1 MADTINLPSPKERNL
16 FFDKQVNQSSINALS
31 KDIIDISEH
40 DEYIKKIYEIHD
52 LKYTPK
58 PIKIYIDSYG
68 GYVYQCLGLVGIMR
82 SCKTEIQT
90 IVTGCAMSC
99 GFLIAI
105 SGHKRFGYPRSTY
118 LYHQVAGGA
127 FGKVKDIEEELVE
140 ILRLQQAVEEITL
153 ESTSITKKMLE
164 KAYRSKKDWY
174 ITSEQAIKLR
184 VIDEIIS

>member
-1 MADTINLPSPKERNL
+1 MADTINLPNPKERNL
-16 FFDKQVNQSSINALS
+16 FFDRQVNQSSINALS
-31 KDIIDISEH
+31 KDIIEIGEH
-40 DEYIKKIYEIHD
+40 DEYIKKIYEAHD
-52 LKYTPK
+52 LIYKPK

-68 GYVYQCLGLVGIMR
+68 GYVYQCLGLIGIMR
-82 SCKTEIQT
+82 TCKTDIHT

-105 SGHKRFGYPRSTY
+105 SGKKRFGYERSTY

-140 ILRLQQAVEEITL
+140 ILRLQENIEDITL

-164 KAYRSKKDWY
+164 RAYKSKKDWY
-174 ITSEQAIKLR
+174 ITSVEAVRLR

>member
-1 MADTINLPSPKERNL
+1 MPDTINLPNSKERNL
-16 FFDKQVNQSSINALS
+16 FFDKQVSQSSINALS
-31 KDIIDISEH
+31 KEIIDISEH
-40 DEYIKKIYEIHD
+40 DEYLKKIYKAHD
-52 LKYTPK
+52 LIYKPK

-68 GYVYQCLGLVGIMR
+68 GYVYQCLGLIGIMR
-82 SCKTEIQT
+82 SCKTEIHT

-105 SGHKRFGYPRSTY
+105 SGHRRFGYPRSTY

-127 FGKVKDIEEELVE
+127 FGKVKDIEEELIE
-140 ILRLQQAVEEITL
+140 ILRLQQSVEEITL

-164 KAYRSKKDWY
+164 KAYRGKKDWY
-174 ITSEQAIKLR
+174 MSSEQAIKLR